1 MEQGNG
7 RLLRTGHYCY
17 EEVMSTF
24 PPLPDWVQLEHQVA
38 HILQQQEEHGWY
50 FNERAACE
58 LEQTLRREMEETVGI
73 LRSKYG
79 FVSGALFTPKR
90 NNRTQGYVQGCSFTK
105 LKQLNPTS
113 RDHIA
118 WILKTHENWT
128 PTKLTATGKPV
139 VDETV
144 LKDIG
149 SETSLLF
156 LKCLDITKK
165 LGMISEGVNA
175 WQKLSTT
182 CNRIHHHC
190 SVATNTFR
198 CAHRKPNLAQVPSDE
213 RFRKLFQATPT
224 KVLVSA
230 DLSGIELRMLA
241 HYLARY
247 DQGRYARILTTGDIH
262 QTNAERIGITR
273 RQVKTV
279 TYAFLYGAGNIKLG
293 RSFDKLLSEES
304 AAQKGADIRKAY
316 VAAIPGLAELLQAC
330 KVRSSRGFAVSIDGR
345 RISVDKG
352 HKFLNYLLQGSA
364 ASIAKRWMVTI
375 NECMPQDAHQLS
387 FIHDELNYECY
398 RRDCEQLAE
407 WLELAAKFAGEH
419 YNLRCPIAAEAKIG
433 QTWADVH

>member
-1 MEQGNG
+1 MP
-7 RLLRTGHYCY
+7 
-17 EEVMSTF
+17 TF

-38 HILQQQEEHGWY
+38 HILQKQEEHGWY
-50 FNERAACE
+50 FDERAAYE
-58 LEQTLRREMEETVGI
+58 LESALRGEMEEATEI
-73 LRSKYG
+73 LRRKFG
-79 FVSGALFTPKR
+79 FVAGTVFTPKR
-90 NNRTQGYVQGCSFTK
+90 NNRTQGYVQGCPFTK

-118 WILKTHENWT
+118 WILQTHENWK
-128 PTKLTATGKPV
+128 PTQRTATGKPV

-149 SETSLLF
+149 SETALLF

-190 SVATNTFR
+190 GVATSTFR

-213 RFRKLFQATPT
+213 RFRKLFRATPT
-224 KVLVSA
+224 YQMVSA

-241 HYLARY
+241 HYLSRY
-247 DQGRYARILTTGDIH
+247 DNGRYQRILTTGDIH
-262 QTNAERIGITR
+262 QTNADRIGITR

-279 TYAFLYGAGNIKLG
+279 TYAFLYGAGNTKLG
-293 RSFDKLLSEES
+293 YSYDKLLSEK
-304 AAQKGADIRKAY
+304 AAAVKGAEIRKAY
-316 VAAIPGLAELLQAC
+316 IAAIPGLADLLLAC
-330 KVRSSRGFAVSIDGR
+330 EKASKRGYANAIDGR

-364 ASIAKRWMVTI
+364 ATIAKRWMVI
-375 NECMPQDAHQLS
+375 VNECLPPDGHQLS
-387 FIHDELNYECY
+387 FVHDELNYECY
-398 RRDCEQLAE
+398 PRFAE
-407 WLELAAKFAGEH
+407 EFAKWLETAARLAGEH

-433 QTWADVH
+433 YTWADVH

>member
-1 MEQGNG
+1 
-7 RLLRTGHYCY
+7 
-17 EEVMSTF
+17 MSTF
-24 PPLPDWVQLEHQVA
+24 PPLPDWVKLEHQVA
-38 HILQQQEEHGWY
+38 QILQKQEEHGWY
-50 FNERAACE
+50 FDERAAYE
-58 LEQTLRREMEETVGI
+58 LESTLRGEMEEATEI
-73 LRSKYG
+73 LRRKYG
-79 FVSGALFTPKR
+79 FVAGAVFTPKR
-90 NNRTQGYVQGCSFTK
+90 NNRTQGYVQGCPFTK

-128 PTKLTATGKPV
+128 PTQLTATGKPV

-149 SETSLLF
+149 SETAQLF
-156 LKCLDITKK
+156 LQCLDITKK

-175 WQKLSTT
+175 WQKLVTT

-213 RFRKLFQATPT
+213 RFRKLFTATPT

-247 DQGRYARILTTGDIH
+247 DKGRYSRILTTGDIH
-262 QTNAERIGITR
+262 QTNADRIGITR

-293 RSFDKLLSEES
+293 RSFDKLLSEE
-304 AAQKGADIRKAY
+304 AAARKGADIRKAY
-316 VAAIPGLAELLQAC
+316 VDAIPGLAELLQAC
-330 KVRSSRGFAVSIDGR
+330 QKSSQRGYANAIDGR

-364 ASIAKRWMVTI
+364 ATIAKRWMVTI
-375 NECMPQDAHQLS
+375 NQCLPPDGHQLS
-387 FIHDELNYECY
+387 FICLLYTSPSP
-398 RRDCEQLAE
+398 RD
-407 WLELAAKFAGEH
+407 
-419 YNLRCPIAAEAKIG
+419 
-433 QTWADVH
+433 

>member
-1 MEQGNG
+1 MP
-7 RLLRTGHYCY
+7 
-17 EEVMSTF
+17 TF

-38 HILQQQEEHGWY
+38 HILQKQEEHGWY
-50 FNERAACE
+50 FDERAAYE
-58 LEQTLRREMEETVGI
+58 LESTLRGELEEATEV
-73 LRSKYG
+73 LRRKFG
-79 FVSGALFTPKR
+79 FVAGTVFTPKR
-90 NNRTQGYVQGCSFTK
+90 NNRTQGYVQGCPFTK

-118 WILKTHENWT
+118 WILQTHENWK
-128 PTKLTATGKPV
+128 PVQRTATGKPV

-149 SETSLLF
+149 SETALLF

-190 SVATNTFR
+190 GVATSTFR

-213 RFRKLFQATPT
+213 RFRKLFRATPT
-224 KVLVSA
+224 YQMVSA

-241 HYLARY
+241 HYLSRY
-247 DQGRYARILTTGDIH
+247 DNGRYQRILTTGDIH
-262 QTNAERIGITR
+262 QTNADRIGITR

-279 TYAFLYGAGNIKLG
+279 TYAFLYGAGNTKLG
-293 RSFDKLLSEES
+293 YSYDKLLSEK
-304 AAQKGADIRKAY
+304 AASVKGAEIRKAY
-316 VAAIPGLAELLQAC
+316 IAAIPGLADLLLAC
-330 KVRSSRGFAVSIDGR
+330 EKASKRGYANAIDGR

-364 ASIAKRWMVTI
+364 ATIAKRWMVI
-375 NECMPQDAHQLS
+375 VNECLPPDGHQLS
-387 FIHDELNYECY
+387 FVHDELNYECY
-398 RRDCEQLAE
+398 PRFAE
-407 WLELAAKFAGEH
+407 EFAKWLETAARLAGEH

-433 QTWADVH
+433 YTWADVH

>member
-1 MEQGNG
+1 MP
-7 RLLRTGHYCY
+7 
-17 EEVMSTF
+17 TF
-24 PPLPDWVQLEHQVA
+24 PPLPDWVKLEHQVA
-38 HILQQQEEHGWY
+38 HILQKQEEHGWY
-50 FNERAACE
+50 FNEREACE
-58 LEQTLRREMEETVGI
+58 LESTLRRELEEATAI
-73 LRSKYG
+73 LRRKFG
-79 FVSGALFTPKR
+79 FVAGAVFTPKR
-90 NNRTQGYVQGCSFTK
+90 NNRTQGYVQGCPFTK

-118 WILKTHENWT
+118 WILKTHEDWK
-128 PTKLTATGKPV
+128 PTQLTATGKPV

-149 SETSLLF
+149 SETAQLF
-156 LKCLDITKK
+156 LRCLDITKK
-165 LGMISEGVNA
+165 LGM
-175 WQKLSTT
+175 
-182 CNRIHHHC
+182 
-190 SVATNTFR
+190 
-198 CAHRKPNLAQVPSDE
+198 
-213 RFRKLFQATPT
+213 
-224 KVLVSA
+224 VSA

-247 DQGRYARILTTGDIH
+247 DKGRYARILTTGDIH

-293 RSFDKLLSEES
+293 RSFDKLLSEEA

-330 KVRSSRGFAVSIDGR
+330 KIRSERGYANAIDGR

-364 ASIAKRWMVTI
+364 ATIAKRWMVII
-375 NECMPQDAHQLS
+375 NQCLPPDGHQLS

-398 RRDCEQLAE
+398 RRDCEQLAK
-407 WLELAAKFAGEH
+407 WLETSAQWAGEYYH
-419 YNLRCPIAAEAKIG
+419 LRCPIAAEAKIG
-433 QTWADVH
+433 MTWADVH

>member
-1 MEQGNG
+1 MPP
-7 RLLRTGHYCY
+7 
-17 EEVMSTF
+17 F
-24 PPLPDWVQLEHQVA
+24 PTLPDWVELEHQVA
-38 HILQQQEEHGWY
+38 TILTQQEQHGWY
-50 FNERAACE
+50 FDQRAAYE
-58 LEQTLRREMEETVGI
+58 LESTLRREMEETVAI
-73 LRSKYG
+73 LRTKYG
-79 FVSGALFTPKR
+79 FVSGAVFTPKR
-90 NNRTQGYVQGCSFTK
+90 NNRTQGYIQGCPFTK

-128 PTKLTATGKPV
+128 PTQLTATGKPV

-149 SETSLLF
+149 SETALLF
-156 LKCLDITKK
+156 LRCLDITKK
-165 LGMISEGVNA
+165 LGMISQGVNA
-175 WQKLSTT
+175 WQKLVTT
-182 CNRIHHHC
+182 SNRIHHHC

-213 RFRKLFQATPT
+213 RFRKLFTATPN

-247 DQGRYARILTTGDIH
+247 DKGRYARILTTGDIH
-262 QTNAERIGITR
+262 ATNAERIGITR

-279 TYAFLYGAGNIKLG
+279 TYAFLYGAGNVKLG
-293 RSFDKLLSEES
+293 HSYDKLLSETE
-304 AAQKGADIRKAY
+304 AAKKGANIRKAY
-316 VAAIPGLAELLQAC
+316 IAAIPGLAELLEAC
-330 KVRSSRGFAVSIDGR
+330 QKCSTRGYANAIDGR

-364 ASIAKRWMVTI
+364 ATIAKRWMVTI
-375 NECMPQDAHQLS
+375 NDCLPDHTHQLS
-387 FIHDELNYECY
+387 FVHDELNYECY
-398 RRDCEQLAE
+398 PKDAE
-407 WLELAAKFAGEH
+407 ELSKWLEISAKLAGE
-419 YNLRCPIAAEAKIG
+419 YYRLRCPIAAEAHIG

>member
-1 MEQGNG
+1 
-7 RLLRTGHYCY
+7 
-17 EEVMSTF
+17 
-24 PPLPDWVQLEHQVA
+24 
-38 HILQQQEEHGWY
+38 
-50 FNERAACE
+50 
-58 LEQTLRREMEETVGI
+58 
-73 LRSKYG
+73 
-79 FVSGALFTPKR
+79 
-90 NNRTQGYVQGCSFTK
+90 
-105 LKQLNPTS
+105 
-113 RDHIA
+113 
-118 WILKTHENWT
+118 
-128 PTKLTATGKPV
+128 
-139 VDETV
+139 
-144 LKDIG
+144 
-149 SETSLLF
+149 
-156 LKCLDITKK
+156 
-165 LGMISEGVNA
+165 MISEGVNA

-190 SVATNTFR
+190 SVSTNTFR

-247 DQGRYARILTTGDIH
+247 DKGRYARILTTGDIH

-293 RSFDKLLSEES
+293 RSFDKLLSEE
-304 AAQKGADIRKAY
+304 AAARKGADIRKAY

-330 KVRSSRGFAVSIDGR
+330 KKCSARGYAMSIDSR

-364 ASIAKRWMVTI
+364 ASIAKRWMVII
-375 NECMPQDAHQLS
+375 NECIPADGHQLS
-387 FIHDELNYECY
+387 FVHDELNYECY
-398 RRDCEQLAE
+398 PKDAKELAQ
-407 WLELAAKFAGEH
+407 WLELAAKLAGEH

-433 QTWADVH
+433 KTWADVH

>member
-1 MEQGNG
+1 
-7 RLLRTGHYCY
+7 
-17 EEVMSTF
+17 MSTF
-24 PPLPDWVQLEHQVA
+24 PPLPDWVKLEHQVA
-38 HILQQQEEHGWY
+38 QILQQQEEHGWY
-50 FNERAACE
+50 FDERAAYE
-58 LEQTLRREMEETVGI
+58 LESTLRGEMEEATEI
-73 LRSKYG
+73 LRRKYG
-79 FVSGALFTPKR
+79 FVSGAVFTPKR
-90 NNRTQGYVQGCSFTK
+90 NNRTQGYVQGCPFTK

-128 PTKLTATGKPV
+128 PTQLTATGKAV

-149 SETSLLF
+149 SETALLF
-156 LKCLDITKK
+156 LRCLDITKK

-175 WQKLSTT
+175 WQKLVTT

-213 RFRKLFQATPT
+213 RFRKLFTATPT

-247 DQGRYARILTTGDIH
+247 DKGRYSRILTTGDIH
-262 QTNAERIGITR
+262 QTNADRIGITR

-293 RSFDKLLSEES
+293 RSFDKLLSEE
-304 AAQKGADIRKAY
+304 AAARKGADIRKAY
-316 VAAIPGLAELLQAC
+316 VDAIPGLAELLQAC
-330 KVRSSRGFAVSIDGR
+330 QKSSQRGYANAIDGR

-364 ASIAKRWMVTI
+364 ATIAKRWMVTI
-375 NECMPQDAHQLS
+375 NECLPPDGHQLS

-398 RRDCEQLAE
+398 PRDCEELAR
-407 WLELAAKFAGEH
+407 WLELAAKMAGEH
-419 YNLRCPIAAEAKIG
+419 YRLRCPIAAEAKIG
-433 QTWADVH
+433 KTWADVH

>member
-1 MEQGNG
+1 MP
-7 RLLRTGHYCY
+7 
-17 EEVMSTF
+17 TF
-24 PPLPDWVQLEHQVA
+24 PPLPEWVQLEHQVA
-38 HILQQQEEHGWY
+38 HILQKQEEHGWY
-50 FNERAACE
+50 FDERAAYE
-58 LEQTLRREMEETVGI
+58 LESTLRGELEEATEV
-73 LRSKYG
+73 LRRKFG
-79 FVSGALFTPKR
+79 FVAGTVFTPKR
-90 NNRTQGYVQGCSFTK
+90 NNRTQGYVQGCPFTK

-118 WILKTHENWT
+118 WILQTHENWK
-128 PTKLTATGKPV
+128 PTQRTATGKPV

-149 SETSLLF
+149 SETALLF

-190 SVATNTFR
+190 GVATSTFR

-213 RFRKLFQATPT
+213 RFRKLFRATPT
-224 KVLVSA
+224 YQMVSA

-241 HYLARY
+241 HYLSRY
-247 DQGRYARILTTGDIH
+247 DNGRYQRILTTGDIH
-262 QTNAERIGITR
+262 QTNADRIGITR

-279 TYAFLYGAGNIKLG
+279 TYAFLYGAGNTKLG
-293 RSFDKLLSEES
+293 YSYDKLLSEK
-304 AAQKGADIRKAY
+304 AAAVKGAEIRKAY
-316 VAAIPGLAELLQAC
+316 IAAIPGLADLLLAC
-330 KVRSSRGFAVSIDGR
+330 EKASKRGYANAIDGR

-364 ASIAKRWMVTI
+364 ATIAKRWMVI
-375 NECMPQDAHQLS
+375 VNECLPPDGHQLS
-387 FIHDELNYECY
+387 FVHDELNYECY
-398 RRDCEQLAE
+398 PRFAE
-407 WLELAAKFAGEH
+407 EFAKWLETAARMAGEH

-433 QTWADVH
+433 YTWADVH

>member
-1 MEQGNG
+1 MP
-7 RLLRTGHYCY
+7 
-17 EEVMSTF
+17 TF

-38 HILQQQEEHGWY
+38 HILQKQEEHGWY
-50 FNERAACE
+50 FDERAAYE
-58 LEQTLRREMEETVGI
+58 LESSLRGELEEATEVLRR
-73 LRSKYG
+73 KFG
-79 FVSGALFTPKR
+79 FVAGTVFTPKR
-90 NNRTQGYVQGCSFTK
+90 NNRPQGYVQGCPFTK

-118 WILKTHENWT
+118 WILQTHENWK
-128 PTKLTATGKPV
+128 PTQRTATGKPV

-149 SETSLLF
+149 SETALLF

-190 SVATNTFR
+190 GVATSTFR

-213 RFRKLFQATPT
+213 RFRKLFRATPT
-224 KVLVSA
+224 YQMVSA

-241 HYLARY
+241 HYLSRY
-247 DQGRYARILTTGDIH
+247 DNGRYQRILTTGDIH
-262 QTNAERIGITR
+262 QTNADRIGITR

-279 TYAFLYGAGNIKLG
+279 TYAFLYGAGNTKLG
-293 RSFDKLLSEES
+293 YSYDKLLSEK
-304 AAQKGADIRKAY
+304 AASIKGAEIRKAY
-316 VAAIPGLAELLQAC
+316 IAAIPGLADLLLAC
-330 KVRSSRGFAVSIDGR
+330 EKASKRGYANAIDGR

-364 ASIAKRWMVTI
+364 ATIAKRWMVI
-375 NECMPQDAHQLS
+375 VNECLPPDGHQLS
-387 FIHDELNYECY
+387 FVHDELNYECY
-398 RRDCEQLAE
+398 PRFAE
-407 WLELAAKFAGEH
+407 EFAKWLETAARMAGEH

-433 QTWADVH
+433 YTWADVH

>member
-1 MEQGNG
+1 MP
-7 RLLRTGHYCY
+7 
-17 EEVMSTF
+17 TF
-24 PPLPDWVQLEHQVA
+24 PTLPDWVQLEHQVA
-38 HILQQQEEHGWY
+38 HILQRQEEHGWY
-50 FNERAACE
+50 FDQRAAYE
-58 LEQTLRREMEETVGI
+58 LESTLRREMEEATEV
-73 LRSKYG
+73 LRRKYG
-79 FVSGALFTPKR
+79 FVAGAVFTPKR
-90 NNRTQGYVQGCSFTK
+90 NNRTQGYVQGCPFTK

-118 WILKTHENWT
+118 WILKTHENWK
-128 PTKLTATGKPV
+128 PTQMTATGKPV

-149 SETSLLF
+149 SETAQLF
-156 LKCLDITKK
+156 LQCLDITKK

-175 WQKLSTT
+175 WQKLVTT

-213 RFRKLFQATPT
+213 RFRKLFTATPT

-247 DQGRYARILTTGDIH
+247 DKGRYARILTTGDIH
-262 QTNAERIGITR
+262 ATNAERIGITR

-293 RSFDKLLSEES
+293 RSFDKLLSEEA

-330 KVRSSRGFAVSIDGR
+330 KTRSERGYANAIDGR
-345 RISVDKG
+345 RIGIDKG

-364 ASIAKRWMVTI
+364 STIAKIWHQHKLYVYPLPFVQRLLRIVTY
-375 NECMPQDAHQLS
+375 QS
-387 FIHDELNYECY
+387 FYL
-398 RRDCEQLAE
+398 
-407 WLELAAKFAGEH
+407 
-419 YNLRCPIAAEAKIG
+419 
-433 QTWADVH
+433 V

>member
-1 MEQGNG
+1 MP
-7 RLLRTGHYCY
+7 
-17 EEVMSTF
+17 TF

-38 HILQQQEEHGWY
+38 HILQKQEEHGWY
-50 FNERAACE
+50 FDERAAYE
-58 LEQTLRREMEETVGI
+58 LESTLRGELEEATSL
-73 LRSKYG
+73 LRKKYG
-79 FVSGALFTPKR
+79 FVSGAVFTPKR
-90 NNRTQGYVQGCSFTK
+90 NNRPQGYVQGCPFTK

-118 WILKTHENWT
+118 WILKTHEDWK
-128 PTKLTATGKPV
+128 PTQMTATGKPV

-149 SETSLLF
+149 SETAQLF
-156 LKCLDITKK
+156 LRCLDITKK

-190 SVATNTFR
+190 GVATSTFR

-213 RFRKLFQATPT
+213 RFRKLFRATPT
-224 KVLVSA
+224 YQMVSA

-241 HYLARY
+241 HYLSRY
-247 DQGRYARILTTGDIH
+247 DNGRYQRILTTGDIH
-262 QTNAERIGITR
+262 QTNADRIGITR

-279 TYAFLYGAGNIKLG
+279 TYAFLYGAGNTKLG
-293 RSFDKLLSEES
+293 YSYDKLLSEK
-304 AAQKGADIRKAY
+304 AASIKGAEIRKAY
-316 VAAIPGLAELLQAC
+316 IAAIPGLADLLLAC
-330 KVRSSRGFAVSIDGR
+330 EKASKRGYANAIDGR

-364 ASIAKRWMVTI
+364 ATIAKRWMVI
-375 NECMPQDAHQLS
+375 VNECLPPDGHQLS
-387 FIHDELNYECY
+387 FVHDELNYECY
-398 RRDCEQLAE
+398 PRFAE
-407 WLELAAKFAGEH
+407 EFAKWLETAAKMAGEH

-433 QTWADVH
+433 YTWADVH

>member
-1 MEQGNG
+1 MP
-7 RLLRTGHYCY
+7 
-17 EEVMSTF
+17 TF

-38 HILQQQEEHGWY
+38 HILQKQEEHGWY
-50 FNERAACE
+50 FDERAAYE
-58 LEQTLRREMEETVGI
+58 LESALRGELEEATEILRR
-73 LRSKYG
+73 KYG
-79 FVSGALFTPKR
+79 FVAGTVFTPKR
-90 NNRTQGYVQGCSFTK
+90 NNRTQGYVQGCPFTK

-118 WILKTHENWT
+118 WILQTHENWK
-128 PTKLTATGKPV
+128 PTQRTATGKPV

-149 SETSLLF
+149 SETALLF

-190 SVATNTFR
+190 GVATSTFR

-213 RFRKLFQATPT
+213 RFRKLFRATPT
-224 KVLVSA
+224 YQMVSA

-241 HYLARY
+241 HYLSRY
-247 DQGRYARILTTGDIH
+247 DNGRYQRILTTGDIH
-262 QTNAERIGITR
+262 QTNADRIGITR

-279 TYAFLYGAGNIKLG
+279 TYAFLYGAGNTKLG
-293 RSFDKLLSEES
+293 YSYDKLLSEK
-304 AAQKGADIRKAY
+304 AAAVKGAEIRKAY
-316 VAAIPGLAELLQAC
+316 IAAIPGLADLLLAC
-330 KVRSSRGFAVSIDGR
+330 EKASKRGYASAIDGR

-364 ASIAKRWMVTI
+364 ATIAKRWMVI
-375 NECMPQDAHQLS
+375 VNECLPPDGHQLS
-387 FIHDELNYECY
+387 FVHDELNYECY
-398 RRDCEQLAE
+398 PRFAE
-407 WLELAAKFAGEH
+407 EFAKWLETAARLAGEH

-433 QTWADVH
+433 YTWADVH

>member
-1 MEQGNG
+1 MP
-7 RLLRTGHYCY
+7 
-17 EEVMSTF
+17 TF

-38 HILQQQEEHGWY
+38 HILQKQEEHGWY
-50 FNERAACE
+50 FDERAAYE
-58 LEQTLRREMEETVGI
+58 LESTLRGELEEATEV
-73 LRSKYG
+73 LRRKFG
-79 FVSGALFTPKR
+79 FVAGTVFTPKR
-90 NNRTQGYVQGCSFTK
+90 NNRTQGYVQGCPFTK

-118 WILKTHENWT
+118 WILQTHENWK
-128 PTKLTATGKPV
+128 PTQRTATGKPV

-149 SETSLLF
+149 SETALLF

-190 SVATNTFR
+190 GVATSTFR

-213 RFRKLFQATPT
+213 RFRKLFRATPT
-224 KVLVSA
+224 YQMVSA

-241 HYLARY
+241 HYLSRY
-247 DQGRYARILTTGDIH
+247 DNGRYQRILTTGDIH
-262 QTNAERIGITR
+262 QTNADRIGITR

-279 TYAFLYGAGNIKLG
+279 TYAFLYGAGNTKLG
-293 RSFDKLLSEES
+293 YSYDKLLSEK
-304 AAQKGADIRKAY
+304 AASIKGAEIRKAY
-316 VAAIPGLAELLQAC
+316 IAAIPGLADLLLAC
-330 KVRSSRGFAVSIDGR
+330 EARSKRGYANAIDGR

-364 ASIAKRWMVTI
+364 ATIAKRWMVTV
-375 NECMPQDAHQLS
+375 NECLPSDAHQLS
-387 FIHDELNYECY
+387 FVHDELNYECY
-398 RRDCEQLAE
+398 PKDAK
-407 WLELAAKFAGEH
+407 ELALWLPIAAKLAGEY
-419 YNLRCPIAAEAKIG
+419 YNLRCPIAAEAKVG
-433 QTWADVH
+433 FTWADVH

>member
-1 MEQGNG
+1 MP
-7 RLLRTGHYCY
+7 
-17 EEVMSTF
+17 TF

-38 HILQQQEEHGWY
+38 HILQKQEEHGWY
-50 FNERAACE
+50 FDERAAYE
-58 LEQTLRREMEETVGI
+58 LESTLRGELEEATEV
-73 LRSKYG
+73 LRRKFG
-79 FVSGALFTPKR
+79 FVAGTVFTPKR
-90 NNRTQGYVQGCSFTK
+90 NNRTQGYVQGCPFTK

-118 WILKTHENWT
+118 WILQTHENWK
-128 PTKLTATGKPV
+128 PTQRTATGKPV

-149 SETSLLF
+149 SETALLF

-190 SVATNTFR
+190 GVATSTFR

-213 RFRKLFQATPT
+213 RFRKLFRATPT
-224 KVLVSA
+224 YQMVSA

-241 HYLARY
+241 HYLSRY
-247 DQGRYARILTTGDIH
+247 DNGRYQRILTTGDIH
-262 QTNAERIGITR
+262 QTNADRIGITR

-279 TYAFLYGAGNIKLG
+279 TYAFLYGAGNTKLG
-293 RSFDKLLSEES
+293 YSYDKLLSEK
-304 AAQKGADIRKAY
+304 AAAIKGAEIRKAY
-316 VAAIPGLAELLQAC
+316 IAAIPGLADLLLAC
-330 KVRSSRGFAVSIDGR
+330 EKASKRGYANAIDGR

-364 ASIAKRWMVTI
+364 ATIAKRWMVI
-375 NECMPQDAHQLS
+375 VNECLPPDGHQLS
-387 FIHDELNYECY
+387 FVHDELNYECY
-398 RRDCEQLAE
+398 PRFAE
-407 WLELAAKFAGEH
+407 EFAKWLETAARLAGEH

-433 QTWADVH
+433 YTWADVH

>member
-1 MEQGNG
+1 MP
-7 RLLRTGHYCY
+7 
-17 EEVMSTF
+17 TF

-38 HILQQQEEHGWY
+38 HILQKQEEHGWY
-50 FNERAACE
+50 FDERAAYE
-58 LEQTLRREMEETVGI
+58 LESALRGELEEATEILRR
-73 LRSKYG
+73 KYG
-79 FVSGALFTPKR
+79 FVAGTVFTPKR
-90 NNRTQGYVQGCSFTK
+90 NNRTQGYVQGCPFTK

-118 WILKTHENWT
+118 WILQTHENWK
-128 PTKLTATGKPV
+128 PTQRTATGKPV

-149 SETSLLF
+149 SETALLF

-175 WQKLSTT
+175 WQKLVTT

-213 RFRKLFQATPT
+213 RFRKLFRATPT
-224 KVLVSA
+224 YQMVSA

-241 HYLARY
+241 HYLSRY
-247 DQGRYARILTTGDIH
+247 DNGRYQRILTTGDIH
-262 QTNAERIGITR
+262 QTNADRIGITR

-279 TYAFLYGAGNIKLG
+279 TYAFLYGAGNTKLG
-293 RSFDKLLSEES
+293 YSYDKLLSET
-304 AAQKGADIRKAY
+304 AAAKKGAEIRKAY
-316 VAAIPGLAELLQAC
+316 IAAIPGLADLLLAC
-330 KVRSSRGFAVSIDGR
+330 EKASKRGYASAIDGR

-364 ASIAKRWMVTI
+364 ATIAKRWMVI
-375 NECMPQDAHQLS
+375 VNECLPPDGHQLS
-387 FIHDELNYECY
+387 FVHDELNYECY
-398 RRDCEQLAE
+398 PRFAE
-407 WLELAAKFAGEH
+407 EFAKWLETAARLAGEH

-433 QTWADVH
+433 YTWADVH

>member
-1 MEQGNG
+1 MP
-7 RLLRTGHYCY
+7 
-17 EEVMSTF
+17 TF

-38 HILQQQEEHGWY
+38 HILQKQEEHGWY
-50 FNERAACE
+50 FDERAAYE
-58 LEQTLRREMEETVGI
+58 LESTLRGELEEATEV
-73 LRSKYG
+73 LRRKFG
-79 FVSGALFTPKR
+79 FVAGTVFTPKR
-90 NNRTQGYVQGCSFTK
+90 NNRTQGYVQGCPFTK

-118 WILKTHENWT
+118 WILQTHENWK
-128 PTKLTATGKPV
+128 PTQRTATGKPV

-149 SETSLLF
+149 SETALLF

-190 SVATNTFR
+190 GVATSTFR

-213 RFRKLFQATPT
+213 RFRKLFRATPT
-224 KVLVSA
+224 YQMVSA

-241 HYLARY
+241 HYLSRY
-247 DQGRYARILTTGDIH
+247 DNGRYQRILTTGDIH
-262 QTNAERIGITR
+262 QTNADRIGITR

-279 TYAFLYGAGNIKLG
+279 TYAFLYGAGNTKLG
-293 RSFDKLLSEES
+293 YSYDKLLSEK
-304 AAQKGADIRKAY
+304 AAAVKGAEIRKAY
-316 VAAIPGLAELLQAC
+316 IAAIPGLADLLLAC
-330 KVRSSRGFAVSIDGR
+330 EKASKRGYANAIDGR

-364 ASIAKRWMVTI
+364 ATIAKRWMVTI
-375 NECMPQDAHQLS
+375 NQCLPPDGHQLS

-398 RRDCEQLAE
+398 RRDCEELAR
-407 WLELAAKFAGEH
+407 WLELAAKMAGEY

>member
-1 MEQGNG
+1 MP
-7 RLLRTGHYCY
+7 
-17 EEVMSTF
+17 TF

-38 HILQQQEEHGWY
+38 HILQKQEEHGWY
-50 FNERAACE
+50 FDERAAYE
-58 LEQTLRREMEETVGI
+58 LESALRGELEEATEILRR
-73 LRSKYG
+73 KYG
-79 FVSGALFTPKR
+79 FVAGTVFTPKR
-90 NNRTQGYVQGCSFTK
+90 NNRTQGYVQGCPFTK

-118 WILKTHENWT
+118 WILQTHENWK
-128 PTKLTATGKPV
+128 PTQRTATGKPV

-149 SETSLLF
+149 SETALLF

-190 SVATNTFR
+190 GVATSTFR

-213 RFRKLFQATPT
+213 RFRKLFRATPT
-224 KVLVSA
+224 YQMVSA

-241 HYLARY
+241 HYLSRY
-247 DQGRYARILTTGDIH
+247 DNGRYQRILTTGDIH
-262 QTNAERIGITR
+262 QTNADRIGITR

-279 TYAFLYGAGNIKLG
+279 TYAFLYGAGNTKLG
-293 RSFDKLLSEES
+293 YSYDKLLSEK
-304 AAQKGADIRKAY
+304 AASIKGAEIRKAY
-316 VAAIPGLAELLQAC
+316 IAAIPGLADLLLAC
-330 KVRSSRGFAVSIDGR
+330 EKASKRGYANAIDGR

-364 ASIAKRWMVTI
+364 ATIAKRWMVI
-375 NECMPQDAHQLS
+375 VNECPPPDGHQLS
-387 FIHDELNYECY
+387 FVHDELNYECY
-398 RRDCEQLAE
+398 PRFAE
-407 WLELAAKFAGEH
+407 EFAKWLETAARLAGEH

-433 QTWADVH
+433 YTWADVH

>member
-1 MEQGNG
+1 MP
-7 RLLRTGHYCY
+7 
-17 EEVMSTF
+17 TF

-38 HILQQQEEHGWY
+38 HILQKQEEHGWY
-50 FNERAACE
+50 FDERAAYE
-58 LEQTLRREMEETVGI
+58 LESTLRGELEEATEV
-73 LRSKYG
+73 LRRKFG
-79 FVSGALFTPKR
+79 FVAGTVFTPKR
-90 NNRTQGYVQGCSFTK
+90 NNRTQGYVQGCPFTK

-118 WILKTHENWT
+118 WILQTHENWK
-128 PTKLTATGKPV
+128 PTQRTATGKPV

-149 SETSLLF
+149 SETALLF

-190 SVATNTFR
+190 GVATSTFR

-213 RFRKLFQATPT
+213 RFRKLFRATPT
-224 KVLVSA
+224 YQMVSA

-241 HYLARY
+241 HYLSRY
-247 DQGRYARILTTGDIH
+247 DNGRYQRILTTGDIH
-262 QTNAERIGITR
+262 QTNADKIGITR

-279 TYAFLYGAGNIKLG
+279 TYAFLYGAGNTKLG
-293 RSFDKLLSEES
+293 YSYDKLLSEK
-304 AAQKGADIRKAY
+304 AAAIKGAEIRKAY
-316 VAAIPGLAELLQAC
+316 IAAIPGLADLLLAC
-330 KVRSSRGFAVSIDGR
+330 EKASKRGYANAIDGR

-364 ASIAKRWMVTI
+364 ATVAKRWMVI
-375 NECMPQDAHQLS
+375 VNECLPPDGHQLS
-387 FIHDELNYECY
+387 FVHDELNYECY
-398 RRDCEQLAE
+398 PRFAE
-407 WLELAAKFAGEH
+407 EFAKWLETAARLAGEH

-433 QTWADVH
+433 YTWADVH

>member
-1 MEQGNG
+1 MP
-7 RLLRTGHYCY
+7 
-17 EEVMSTF
+17 TF
-24 PPLPDWVQLEHQVA
+24 PTLPDWVQLEHQVA
-38 HILQQQEEHGWY
+38 QILQKQEEHGWY
-50 FNERAACE
+50 FDQRAAYE
-58 LEQTLRREMEETVGI
+58 LESTLRGELEEATEI
-73 LRSKYG
+73 LRRKYG
-79 FVSGALFTPKR
+79 FVSGAVFTPKR
-90 NNRTQGYVQGCSFTK
+90 NNRTQGYVQGCPFTK

-118 WILKTHENWT
+118 WILQTHENWK
-128 PTKLTATGKPV
+128 PTQRTATGKPV

-149 SETSLLF
+149 SETALLF

-175 WQKLSTT
+175 WQKLVTT

-213 RFRKLFQATPT
+213 RFRKLFTATPT

-247 DQGRYARILTTGDIH
+247 DKGRYARILTTGDIH

-293 RSFDKLLSEES
+293 RSFDKLLPEE
-304 AAQKGADIRKAY
+304 AAARKGADIRKAY
-316 VAAIPGLAELLQAC
+316 VDAIPGLAELLQAC
-330 KVRSSRGFAVSIDGR
+330 QKCSQRGYANAIDGR
-345 RISVDKG
+345 RIGVDKG

-364 ASIAKRWMVTI
+364 ATIAKRWMVTI
-375 NECMPQDAHQLS
+375 NECMPEDAHQLS

-398 RRDCEQLAE
+398 RRDCEQLAK
-407 WLELAAKFAGEH
+407 WLELAAKMSGE
-419 YNLRCPIAAEAKIG
+419 YYRLRCPIAAEAKIG

>member
-1 MEQGNG
+1 MP
-7 RLLRTGHYCY
+7 
-17 EEVMSTF
+17 TF

-38 HILQQQEEHGWY
+38 HILQKQEEHGWY
-50 FNERAACE
+50 FDERAAYE
-58 LEQTLRREMEETVGI
+58 LESTLRGEMEEATEV
-73 LRSKYG
+73 LRRKFG
-79 FVSGALFTPKR
+79 FVAGTVFTPKR
-90 NNRTQGYVQGCSFTK
+90 NNRPQGYVQGCPFTK

-118 WILKTHENWT
+118 WILQTHENWK
-128 PTKLTATGKPV
+128 PTQRTATGKPV

-149 SETSLLF
+149 SETALLF

-190 SVATNTFR
+190 GVATSTFR

-213 RFRKLFQATPT
+213 RFRKLFRATPT
-224 KVLVSA
+224 YQMVSA

-241 HYLARY
+241 HYLSRY
-247 DQGRYARILTTGDIH
+247 DNGRYQRILTTGDIH
-262 QTNAERIGITR
+262 QTNADRIGITR

-279 TYAFLYGAGNIKLG
+279 TYAFLYGAGNTKLG
-293 RSFDKLLSEES
+293 YSYDKLLSEK
-304 AAQKGADIRKAY
+304 AAAVKGAEIRKAY
-316 VAAIPGLAELLQAC
+316 IAAIPGLADLLLAC
-330 KVRSSRGFAVSIDGR
+330 EKASKRGYANAIDGR

-364 ASIAKRWMVTI
+364 ATIAKRWMVI
-375 NECMPQDAHQLS
+375 VNECLPPDGHQLS
-387 FIHDELNYECY
+387 FVHDELNYECY
-398 RRDCEQLAE
+398 PRFAE
-407 WLELAAKFAGEH
+407 EFAKWLETAARLAGEH

-433 QTWADVH
+433 YTWADVH

>member
-1 MEQGNG
+1 MP
-7 RLLRTGHYCY
+7 
-17 EEVMSTF
+17 TF

-38 HILQQQEEHGWY
+38 HILQKQEEHGWY
-50 FNERAACE
+50 FDERAAYE
-58 LEQTLRREMEETVGI
+58 LESALRGELEEATEILRR
-73 LRSKYG
+73 KYG
-79 FVSGALFTPKR
+79 FVAGTVFTPKR
-90 NNRTQGYVQGCSFTK
+90 NNRTQGYVQGCPFTK

-118 WILKTHENWT
+118 WILQTHENWK
-128 PTKLTATGKPV
+128 PTQRTATGKPV

-149 SETSLLF
+149 SETALLF

-190 SVATNTFR
+190 GVATSTFR

-213 RFRKLFQATPT
+213 RFRKLFRATPT
-224 KVLVSA
+224 YQMVSA

-241 HYLARY
+241 HYLSRY
-247 DQGRYARILTTGDIH
+247 DNGRYQRILTTGDIH
-262 QTNAERIGITR
+262 QTNADRIGITR

-279 TYAFLYGAGNIKLG
+279 TYAFLYGAGNTKLG
-293 RSFDKLLSEES
+293 YSYDKLLSEK
-304 AAQKGADIRKAY
+304 AASVKGAEIRKAY
-316 VAAIPGLAELLQAC
+316 IAAIPGLADLLLAC
-330 KVRSSRGFAVSIDGR
+330 EKASKRGYANAIDGR

-364 ASIAKRWMVTI
+364 ATIAKRWMVTI
-375 NECMPQDAHQLS
+375 NQCLPPDGHQLS

-398 RRDCEQLAE
+398 RRDCEQLAK
-407 WLELAAKFAGEH
+407 WLELAAKMAGEYYH
-419 YNLRCPIAAEAKIG
+419 LRCPIAAEAKIG

>member
-1 MEQGNG
+1 MP
-7 RLLRTGHYCY
+7 
-17 EEVMSTF
+17 TF

-38 HILQQQEEHGWY
+38 HILQKQEEHGWY
-50 FNERAACE
+50 FDERAAYE
-58 LEQTLRREMEETVGI
+58 LESALRGELEEATEILRR
-73 LRSKYG
+73 KYG
-79 FVSGALFTPKR
+79 FVAGTVFTPKR
-90 NNRTQGYVQGCSFTK
+90 NNRTQGYVQGCPFTK

-118 WILKTHENWT
+118 WILQTHENWK
-128 PTKLTATGKPV
+128 PTQRTATGKPV

-149 SETSLLF
+149 SETALLF

-190 SVATNTFR
+190 GVATSTFR

-213 RFRKLFQATPT
+213 RFRKLFRATPT
-224 KVLVSA
+224 YQMVSA

-241 HYLARY
+241 HYLSRY
-247 DQGRYARILTTGDIH
+247 DNGRYQRILTTGDIH
-262 QTNAERIGITR
+262 QTNADRIGITR

-279 TYAFLYGAGNIKLG
+279 TYAFLYGAGNTKLG
-293 RSFDKLLSEES
+293 YSYDKLLSEK
-304 AAQKGADIRKAY
+304 AAAVKGAEIRKAY
-316 VAAIPGLAELLQAC
+316 IAAIPGLADLLLAC
-330 KVRSSRGFAVSIDGR
+330 EKASKRGYANAIDGR

-364 ASIAKRWMVTI
+364 ATIAKRWMVI
-375 NECMPQDAHQLS
+375 VNECLPPDGHQLS
-387 FIHDELNYECY
+387 FVHDELNYECY
-398 RRDCEQLAE
+398 LRFAE
-407 WLELAAKFAGEH
+407 EFAKWLETAARLAGEH

-433 QTWADVH
+433 YTWADVH

>member
-1 MEQGNG
+1 MP
-7 RLLRTGHYCY
+7 
-17 EEVMSTF
+17 TF

-38 HILQQQEEHGWY
+38 HILQKQEEHGWY
-50 FNERAACE
+50 FDERAAYE
-58 LEQTLRREMEETVGI
+58 LESTLRGELEEATEV
-73 LRSKYG
+73 LRRKFG
-79 FVSGALFTPKR
+79 FVAGTVFTPKR
-90 NNRTQGYVQGCSFTK
+90 NNRTQGYVQGCPFTK

-118 WILKTHENWT
+118 WILQTHENWK
-128 PTKLTATGKPV
+128 PTQRTATGKPV

-149 SETSLLF
+149 SETALLF

-190 SVATNTFR
+190 GVATSTFR

-213 RFRKLFQATPT
+213 RFRKLFRATPT
-224 KVLVSA
+224 YQMVSA

-241 HYLARY
+241 HYLSRY
-247 DQGRYARILTTGDIH
+247 DNGRYQRILTTGDIH
-262 QTNAERIGITR
+262 QTNADRIGITR

-279 TYAFLYGAGNIKLG
+279 TYAFLYGAGNTKLG
-293 RSFDKLLSEES
+293 YSYDKLLSEK
-304 AAQKGADIRKAY
+304 AASIKGAEIRKAY
-316 VAAIPGLAELLQAC
+316 IAAIPGLADLLLAC
-330 KVRSSRGFAVSIDGR
+330 EKASKRGYANAIDGR

-364 ASIAKRWMVTI
+364 ATIAKRWMVI
-375 NECMPQDAHQLS
+375 VNECLPPDGHQLS
-387 FIHDELNYECY
+387 FVHDELNYECY
-398 RRDCEQLAE
+398 PRFAE
-407 WLELAAKFAGEH
+407 EFAKWLETAARLAGEH

-433 QTWADVH
+433 YTWADVH

>member
-1 MEQGNG
+1 MP
-7 RLLRTGHYCY
+7 
-17 EEVMSTF
+17 TF

-38 HILQQQEEHGWY
+38 HILQKQEEHGWY
-50 FNERAACE
+50 FDERAAYE
-58 LEQTLRREMEETVGI
+58 LESALRGELEEATEILRR
-73 LRSKYG
+73 KFG
-79 FVSGALFTPKR
+79 FVAGTVFTPKR
-90 NNRTQGYVQGCSFTK
+90 NNRTQGYVQGCPFTK

-118 WILKTHENWT
+118 WILQTHENWK
-128 PTKLTATGKPV
+128 PTQRTATGKPV

-149 SETSLLF
+149 SETALLF

-190 SVATNTFR
+190 GVATSTFR

-213 RFRKLFQATPT
+213 RFRKLFRATPT
-224 KVLVSA
+224 YQMVSA

-241 HYLARY
+241 HYLSRY
-247 DQGRYARILTTGDIH
+247 DNGRYQRILTTGDIH
-262 QTNAERIGITR
+262 QTNADRIGITR

-279 TYAFLYGAGNIKLG
+279 TYAFLYGAGNTKLG
-293 RSFDKLLSEES
+293 YSYDKLLSEK
-304 AAQKGADIRKAY
+304 AAAVKGAEIRKAY
-316 VAAIPGLAELLQAC
+316 IAAIPGLADLLLAC
-330 KVRSSRGFAVSIDGR
+330 EKASKRGYANAIDGR

-364 ASIAKRWMVTI
+364 ATIAKRWMVI
-375 NECMPQDAHQLS
+375 VNECLPPDGHQLS
-387 FIHDELNYECY
+387 FVHDELNYECY
-398 RRDCEQLAE
+398 PRFAE
-407 WLELAAKFAGEH
+407 EFAKWLETAARLAGEH

-433 QTWADVH
+433 YTWADVH

>member
-1 MEQGNG
+1 MP
-7 RLLRTGHYCY
+7 
-17 EEVMSTF
+17 TF

-38 HILQQQEEHGWY
+38 HILQKQEEHGWY
-50 FNERAACE
+50 FDERAAYE
-58 LEQTLRREMEETVGI
+58 LESTLRGELEEATEV
-73 LRSKYG
+73 LRRKFG
-79 FVSGALFTPKR
+79 FVAGTVFTPKR
-90 NNRTQGYVQGCSFTK
+90 NNRTQGYVQGCPFTK

-118 WILKTHENWT
+118 WILQTHENWK
-128 PTKLTATGKPV
+128 PTQRTATGKPV

-149 SETSLLF
+149 SETALLF

-190 SVATNTFR
+190 GVATSTFR

-213 RFRKLFQATPT
+213 RFRKLFRATPT
-224 KVLVSA
+224 YQMVSA

-241 HYLARY
+241 HYLSRY
-247 DQGRYARILTTGDIH
+247 DNGRYQRILTTGDIH
-262 QTNAERIGITR
+262 QTNADRIGITR

-279 TYAFLYGAGNIKLG
+279 TYAFLYGAGNTKLG
-293 RSFDKLLSEES
+293 YSYDKLLSEK
-304 AAQKGADIRKAY
+304 AAAVKGAEIRKAY
-316 VAAIPGLAELLQAC
+316 IAAIPGLADLLLAC
-330 KVRSSRGFAVSIDGR
+330 EKASKRGYANAIDGR

-364 ASIAKRWMVTI
+364 ATIAKRWMVI
-375 NECMPQDAHQLS
+375 VNECLPPDGHQLS
-387 FIHDELNYECY
+387 FVHDELNYECY
-398 RRDCEQLAE
+398 PRFAE
-407 WLELAAKFAGEH
+407 EFAKWLETAARMAGEH

-433 QTWADVH
+433 YTWADVH

>member
-1 MEQGNG
+1 
-7 RLLRTGHYCY
+7 
-17 EEVMSTF
+17 MSTF
-24 PPLPDWVQLEHQVA
+24 PPLPDWVKLEHQVA
-38 HILQQQEEHGWY
+38 QILQKQEEHGWY
-50 FNERAACE
+50 FDERAAYE
-58 LEQTLRREMEETVGI
+58 LESTLRGEMEEATAI
-73 LRSKYG
+73 LRRKYG
-79 FVSGALFTPKR
+79 FVAGAVFTPKR
-90 NNRTQGYVQGCSFTK
+90 NNRTQGYVQGCPFTK

-128 PTKLTATGKPV
+128 PTQLTATGKPV

-149 SETSLLF
+149 SETAQLF
-156 LKCLDITKK
+156 LQCLDITKK

-175 WQKLSTT
+175 WQKLVTT
-182 CNRIHHHC
+182 SSRIHHHC

-213 RFRKLFQATPT
+213 RFRKLFTATPT

-247 DQGRYARILTTGDIH
+247 DKGRYARILTTGDIH
-262 QTNAERIGITR
+262 STNAERIGITR

-279 TYAFLYGAGNIKLG
+279 TYAFLYGAGNVKLG
-293 RSFDKLLSEES
+293 HSYDKLLSETE
-304 AAQKGADIRKAY
+304 AAKKGASIRKAY
-316 VAAIPGLAELLQAC
+316 IAAIPGLAELLEAC
-330 KVRSSRGFAVSIDGR
+330 QKCSTRGYANAIDGR
-345 RISVDKG
+345 RIGVDKG

-364 ASIAKRWMVTI
+364 ATIAKRWMVII
-375 NECMPQDAHQLS
+375 NDCLPDHTHQLS
-387 FIHDELNYECY
+387 FVHDELNYECY
-398 RRDCEQLAE
+398 PKDAE
-407 WLELAAKFAGEH
+407 ELSKWLEISAKLAGE
-419 YNLRCPIAAEAKIG
+419 YYRLRCPIAAEAHIG

>member
-1 MEQGNG
+1 MP
-7 RLLRTGHYCY
+7 
-17 EEVMSTF
+17 TF

-38 HILQQQEEHGWY
+38 HILQKQEEHGWY
-50 FNERAACE
+50 FDERAAYE
-58 LEQTLRREMEETVGI
+58 LESALRGELEEATEILRR
-73 LRSKYG
+73 KYG
-79 FVSGALFTPKR
+79 FVAGTVFTPKR
-90 NNRTQGYVQGCSFTK
+90 NNRTQGYVQGCPFTK

-118 WILKTHENWT
+118 WILQTHENWK
-128 PTKLTATGKPV
+128 PTQRTATGKPV

-190 SVATNTFR
+190 GVATSTFR

-213 RFRKLFQATPT
+213 RFRKLFRATPT
-224 KVLVSA
+224 YQMVSA

-241 HYLARY
+241 HYLSRY
-247 DQGRYARILTTGDIH
+247 DNGRYQRILTTGDIH
-262 QTNAERIGITR
+262 QTNADRIGITR

-279 TYAFLYGAGNIKLG
+279 TYAFLYGAGNTKLG
-293 RSFDKLLSEES
+293 YSYDKLLSEK
-304 AAQKGADIRKAY
+304 AASIKGAEIRKAY
-316 VAAIPGLAELLQAC
+316 IAAIPGLADLLLAC
-330 KVRSSRGFAVSIDGR
+330 EKASKRGYANAIDGR

-364 ASIAKRWMVTI
+364 ATIAKRWMVI
-375 NECMPQDAHQLS
+375 VNECLPPDGHQLS
-387 FIHDELNYECY
+387 FVHDELNYECY
-398 RRDCEQLAE
+398 PRFAE
-407 WLELAAKFAGEH
+407 EFAKWLETAARLAGEH

-433 QTWADVH
+433 YTWADVH

>member
-1 MEQGNG
+1 MP
-7 RLLRTGHYCY
+7 
-17 EEVMSTF
+17 TF

-38 HILQQQEEHGWY
+38 HILQKQEEHGWY
-50 FNERAACE
+50 FDERAAYE
-58 LEQTLRREMEETVGI
+58 LESTLRGELEEATEV
-73 LRSKYG
+73 LRRKFG
-79 FVSGALFTPKR
+79 FVAGTVFTPKR
-90 NNRTQGYVQGCSFTK
+90 NNRTQGYVQGCPFTK

-118 WILKTHENWT
+118 WILQTHENWK
-128 PTKLTATGKPV
+128 PTQRTATGKPV

-149 SETSLLF
+149 SETALLF

-190 SVATNTFR
+190 GVATSTFR

-213 RFRKLFQATPT
+213 RFRKLFRATPT
-224 KVLVSA
+224 YQMVSA

-241 HYLARY
+241 HYLSRY
-247 DQGRYARILTTGDIH
+247 DNGRYQRILTTGDIH
-262 QTNAERIGITR
+262 QTNADRIGITR

-279 TYAFLYGAGNIKLG
+279 TYAFLYGAGNTKLG
-293 RSFDKLLSEES
+293 YSYDKLLSEK
-304 AAQKGADIRKAY
+304 AASIKGAEIRKAY
-316 VAAIPGLAELLQAC
+316 IAAIPGLADLLLAC
-330 KVRSSRGFAVSIDGR
+330 EKASKRGYASAIDGR

-364 ASIAKRWMVTI
+364 ATIAKRWMVI
-375 NECMPQDAHQLS
+375 VNECLPPDGHQLS
-387 FIHDELNYECY
+387 FVHDELNYECY
-398 RRDCEQLAE
+398 PRFAE
-407 WLELAAKFAGEH
+407 EFAKWLETAARMAGEH

-433 QTWADVH
+433 YTWADVH